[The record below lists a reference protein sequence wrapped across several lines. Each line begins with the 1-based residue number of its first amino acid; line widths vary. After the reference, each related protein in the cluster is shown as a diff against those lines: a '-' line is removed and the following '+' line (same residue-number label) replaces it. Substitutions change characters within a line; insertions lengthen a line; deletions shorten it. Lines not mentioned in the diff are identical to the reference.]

1 MDRLTKERTILI
13 IEDDDHLR
21 ANTALILSMEGY
33 HVTVAADGA
42 TGLAMLRRKRPDM
55 ILCDILLP
63 TMNGFEVFETI
74 KSNPFLAEI
83 PFLFISALNERQQI
97 RQGMVM
103 GADDYLGKPFSR
115 EELIAAVAARL
126 DRFAALGLVGSEDGI
141 DAMADSEKR
150 LRQIT
155 RREREVLILVAS
167 GFTSKAIA
175 AALEISYRTVEVHRS
190 KLMKKLGVTN
200 ATGLVHWAKLVER
213 SGPDDSR

>member
-175 AALEISYRTVEVHRS
+175 TTLKISYRTVEVHRS
-190 KLMKKLGVTN
+190 KLIKKLGVTN
-200 ATGLVHWAKLVER
+200 ATGLVHWAKLLER
-213 SGPDDSR
+213 SRPDDSR

>member
-1 MDRLTKERTILI
+1 MGGLTKKKTILI

-213 SGPDDSR
+213 SGPENNR

>member
-213 SGPDDSR
+213 SGPENNR